1 MTAYSANGAVVA
13 RICKEHHFGEP
24 VAVGGGIVRLTCT
37 RCGAIHLDLAR
48 QDAPESSGLFQSG
61 RGKWMG
67 WEPDV
72 VPPVRYERTFGKAT
86 RRRRRPR
93 SAVA

>member
-1 MTAYSANGAVVA
+1 MS
-13 RICKEHHFGEP
+13 RRCKEHQFTES
-24 VAVGGGIVRLTCT
+24 VAVGGGIVRVTCS
-37 RCGAIHLDLAR
+37 RCGAVHLGRRDVTL
-48 QDAPESSGLFQSG
+48 DSGLFQSG
-61 RGKWMG
+61 RSKWMA

-72 VPPVRYERTFGKAT
+72 VPPVRYERTFGKAL

>member
-1 MTAYSANGAVVA
+1 MA
-13 RICKEHHFGEP
+13 RSCKEHHFDEP
-24 VAVGGGIVRLTCT
+24 VAVGAGLVRLTCT
-37 RCGAIHLDLAR
+37 RCGTVHLDLVR
-48 QDAPESSGLFQSG
+48 HDVSESSGLFQAD

-72 VPPVRYERTFGKAT
+72 VPPVRYERAFGKAAL
-86 RRRRRPR
+86 RRRRPR